1 MIYVLHL
8 DSKSLCCLKMS
19 TFTAVSCAQFS
30 GFRQPDP
37 SSLSPSTLPGGFI
50 CEGLPRA
57 GRAQLYTVSLKWAR
71 NQASLAYTRV
81 GTEGHIQ
88 YPKESMDSR

>member
-1 MIYVLHL
+1 MTYVLHL

-37 SSLSPSTLPGGFI
+37 SIPF
-50 CEGLPRA
+50 
-57 GRAQLYTVSLKWAR
+57 
-71 NQASLAYTRV
+71 
-81 GTEGHIQ
+81 
-88 YPKESMDSR
+88 PKHFTWRLHM